1 MSGREAAIHP
11 ARDTEREVR
20 EMVKVSVEVH
30 SGAARFRVAI
40 QAESIQRA
48 MNLVVARYPGG
59 NCRVKFPIEPE
70 VFFVEDPTALTG
82 IVGTEY
88 TQKQAA

>member
-30 SGAARFRVAI
+30 SGSARFRVRVR
-40 QAESIQRA
+40 AESIQRA
-48 MNLVVARYPGG
+48 LSLVGASYPGRS
-59 NCRVKFPIEPE
+59 CRVTFPIEPE
-70 VFFVEDPTALTG
+70 GFFLKGHTARAGTVERS
-82 IVGTEY
+82 
-88 TQKQAA
+88 QKLAA

>member
-30 SGAARFRVAI
+30 SGSARFRVAV

-48 MNLVVARYPGG
+48 LSLVAGRYPGRS
-59 NCRVKFPIEPE
+59 CRVKFPIEPE
-70 VFFVEDPTALTG
+70 GFFVEGPATRAGMVEQPEEL
-82 IVGTEY
+82 
-88 TQKQAA
+88 AA